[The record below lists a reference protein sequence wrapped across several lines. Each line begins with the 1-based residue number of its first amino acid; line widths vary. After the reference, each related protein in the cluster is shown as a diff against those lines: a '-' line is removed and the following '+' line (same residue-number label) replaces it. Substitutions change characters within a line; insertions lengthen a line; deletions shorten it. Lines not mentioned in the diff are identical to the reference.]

1 MYRWPMVTTPEIA
14 LRRALHARGL
24 RFARTAHDLPGP
36 PDMVLPRRRSV
47 IFGHGCFWHGHDCPQ
62 GRAAPN
68 FHTGAWG
75 QKIAVNHERDRL
87 HQAALHQAGWHVE
100 AVWECQ
106 VERPGIVEA
115 LAARLLQR

>member
-1 MYRWPMVTTPEIA
+1 MVTTPEIA

-47 IFGHGCFWHGHDCPQ
+47 IFVHGCFWHGHDCPQ

-68 FHTGAWG
+68 FHTGVWG